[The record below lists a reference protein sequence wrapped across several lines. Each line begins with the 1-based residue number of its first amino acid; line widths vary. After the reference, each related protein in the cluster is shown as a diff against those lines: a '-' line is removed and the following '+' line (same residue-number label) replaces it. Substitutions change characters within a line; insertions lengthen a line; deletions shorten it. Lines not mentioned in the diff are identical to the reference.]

1 LDRAE
6 ELLTVLPRH
15 IEELSQFAQSFG
27 VAPLAALLFIPI
39 VIAALARKFL
49 LVLAAS
55 LLSFVSLLLF
65 IDPTS
70 ATSSLAMASGLGSFL
85 VGLESIVAFKRT
97 SALKKEMADVTSRL
111 DQLENAEQRRLLL
124 EVKARHE
131 AAPDK

>member
-6 ELLTVLPRH
+6 ELLRVLPRH

-55 LLSFVSLLLF
+55 LLSLVSLLLF

-70 ATSSLAMASGLGSFL
+70 ATSSLATASGLGSFL
-85 VGLESIVAFKRT
+85 VGLESIVALKRT
-97 SALKKEMADVTSRL
+97 SALKKEIADVTRRL

-131 AAPDK
+131 AASDK

>member
-6 ELLTVLPRH
+6 ELLRVLPRH

-55 LLSFVSLLLF
+55 LLSLVSLLLF

-70 ATSSLAMASGLGSFL
+70 ATSSLATASGLGSFL
-85 VGLESIVAFKRT
+85 VGLESIVALKRT
-97 SALKKEMADVTSRL
+97 SALKKETADVTRRL

-131 AAPDK
+131 AASDK

>member
-1 LDRAE
+1 MDRAE
-6 ELLTVLPRH
+6 ELLAVLPRH

-39 VIAALARKFL
+39 IIAALAREFT
-49 LVLAAS
+49 LAFVAA

-65 IDPTS
+65 IAPTS
-70 ATSSLAMASGLGSFL
+70 ATSSLAIASGFGSFL
-85 VGLESIVAFKRT
+85 VGLESIVELKRT
-97 SALKKEMADVTSRL
+97 SALKKEIADLTRRL

-131 AAPDK
+131 PAVDK

>member
-1 LDRAE
+1 MDRAE
-6 ELLTVLPRH
+6 ELLRVLPRH

-55 LLSFVSLLLF
+55 LLSLVSLLLF

-70 ATSSLAMASGLGSFL
+70 ATSSLATASGLGSFL
-85 VGLESIVAFKRT
+85 VGLESIVALKRT
-97 SALKKEMADVTSRL
+97 SALKKEIADVTRRL

-131 AAPDK
+131 AASDK

>member
-1 LDRAE
+1 MDRAE
-6 ELLTVLPRH
+6 ELLRVLPRH

-49 LVLAAS
+49 LVLAAA
-55 LLSFVSLLLF
+55 LLSFVSLLLL

-70 ATSSLAMASGLGSFL
+70 ATSGLAIASGLGSFL
-85 VGLESIVAFKRT
+85 VGLESIVALKRT
-97 SALKKEMADVTSRL
+97 RALKKEIADVTRRL

-131 AAPDK
+131 PASDK

>member
-55 LLSFVSLLLF
+55 LLSLVSLLLF

-70 ATSSLAMASGLGSFL
+70 ATSSLATASGLGSFL
-85 VGLESIVAFKRT
+85 VGLESIVALKRT
-97 SALKKEMADVTSRL
+97 SALKKEIADVTRRL

-131 AAPDK
+131 AASDK